1 MPRVDLGG
9 LHPPRVLT
17 APSPA
22 QLLSYRNLNDDT
34 IPQVG
39 ALQVTANI
47 VFGYATWVPFPPP
60 WCCPRLPHSRA
71 SGTHPAWVW
80 SGAGAQPRLY
90 HILLRAASSPWSMLE
105 VLGVAAPSPLQG
117 WGMLAALLS
126 SGQCPRGSKHRGSS
140 GIWAEDAL
148 NIQDLATALWLSFP
162 RAQWGLEGS
171 HGWSPSLPHPRR
183 CADAEAYELSQGE
196 LSNGVFVSFLK
207 RWLLDDEKITVLL
220 DKVAEGEWRAA
231 GTPGD
236 GSVPHRR
243 PLSLSSPR
251 RHGHPGDHAGPPGA
265 GAPQQ
270 PLGEESADG
279 PHPRPGPGRD
289 LRQEPA
295 VGQGPW

>member
-47 VFGYATWVPFPPP
+47 VFGYATWVPFPLP
-60 WCCPRLPHSRA
+60 WCCPHLPRSRA
-71 SGTHPAWVW
+71 SGTHPAWAC

-126 SGQCPRGSKHRGSS
+126 SGQCPRGSKH
-140 GIWAEDAL
+140 
-148 NIQDLATALWLSFP
+148 
-162 RAQWGLEGS
+162 
-171 HGWSPSLPHPRR
+171 
-183 CADAEAYELSQGE
+183 
-196 LSNGVFVSFLK
+196 
-207 RWLLDDEKITVLL
+207 
-220 DKVAEGEWRAA
+220 
-231 GTPGD
+231 
-236 GSVPHRR
+236 
-243 PLSLSSPR
+243 
-251 RHGHPGDHAGPPGA
+251 
-265 GAPQQ
+265 
-270 PLGEESADG
+270 
-279 PHPRPGPGRD
+279 
-289 LRQEPA
+289 
-295 VGQGPW
+295 